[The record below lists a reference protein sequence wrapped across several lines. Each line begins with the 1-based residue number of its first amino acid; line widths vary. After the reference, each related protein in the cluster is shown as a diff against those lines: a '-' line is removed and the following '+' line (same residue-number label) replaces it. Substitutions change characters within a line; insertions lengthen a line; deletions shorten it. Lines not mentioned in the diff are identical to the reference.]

1 MEDLLKQIKSDNE
14 DIKLKLDAI
23 LNALII
29 PHLGE
34 DKTAIKERI
43 RKQIRG
49 KVAQKI
55 WNSINGQRS
64 LAEIGKKVKQKPQVV
79 LRYIK
84 RWEQTSPPIVYVCMI
99 KEGAKIY
106 KRVFEFNFK
115 KPPTEEKPKNKKQ
128 KESPDARHNSL
139 KD

>member
-1 MEDLLKQIKSDNE
+1 MSMEDLLRQIRSDNE

-29 PHLGE
+29 PRLGE
-34 DKTAIKERI
+34 DKTAIKEKI

-49 KVAQKI
+49 EVARKI

-64 LAEIGKKVKQKPQVV
+64 LAEIGKKVRQKPQTV
-79 LRYIK
+79 LPYIK
-84 RWEQTSPPIVYVCMI
+84 RWEQTSPPIVYVYKI
-99 KEGAKIY
+99 KEGSKIY
-106 KRVFEFNFK
+106 KRVFDFNFK
-115 KPPTEEKPKNKKQ
+115 RAKTEKKANNKKREQSSEQ
-128 KESPDARHNSL
+128 KH

>member
-1 MEDLLKQIKSDNE
+1 MSMEDLLKQIKSDNE

-29 PHLGE
+29 PRLGE
-34 DKTAIKERI
+34 DKKAVKERI

-64 LAEIGKKVKQKPQVV
+64 LAEIGKKVRQKPQTV
-79 LRYIK
+79 LKYLN
-84 RWEQTSPPIVYVCMI
+84 RWEQTSPPIVYVCML

-115 KPPTEEKPKNKKQ
+115 KPKTEEKSKNKNQ
-128 KESPDARHNSL
+128 KKSSDTL
-139 KD
+139 V

>member
-1 MEDLLKQIKSDNE
+1 MSMEDLLKQIKNDNE

-29 PHLGE
+29 PRLGE

-49 KVAQKI
+49 EGARKI

-64 LAEIGKKVKQKPQVV
+64 LAEIGKKVRQKPQAV

-99 KEGAKIY
+99 KEGSKIY

-115 KPPTEEKPKNKKQ
+115 KPKTEEKPKNKKQ
-128 KESPDARHNSL
+128 NDSPDAREGS
-139 KD
+139 